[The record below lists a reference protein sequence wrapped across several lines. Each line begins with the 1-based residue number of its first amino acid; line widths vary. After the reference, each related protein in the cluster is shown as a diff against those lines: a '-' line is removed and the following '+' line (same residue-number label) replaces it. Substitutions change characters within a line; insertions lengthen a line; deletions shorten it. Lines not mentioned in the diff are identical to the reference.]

1 MIAYPDTSFLCAFY
15 RLQTHSNLASAYF
28 KKMTEPLH
36 VGSLLLYEFRQSL
49 RWQEFLY
56 SKDRSKGF
64 DKATGMVALAT
75 IQSDIAS
82 GAVVIV
88 PVNWPDVH
96 SIAERLSIQY
106 TATGGHR
113 SFDILHVATALHLGA
128 KELLTFDGNQK
139 KLAKAEGLKIPL

>member
-28 KKMTEPLH
+28 KKMPEPLH
-36 VGSLLLYEFRQSL
+36 VSSLLLYEFRQSL

-88 PVNWPDVH
+88 SIDWSDVH
-96 SIAERLSIQY
+96 TIAERLSIQY
-106 TATGGHR
+106 TAMEGHR
-113 SFDILHVATALHLGA
+113 GFDILHIATALHLGA
-128 KELLTFDGNQK
+128 KEFLTFDANQK